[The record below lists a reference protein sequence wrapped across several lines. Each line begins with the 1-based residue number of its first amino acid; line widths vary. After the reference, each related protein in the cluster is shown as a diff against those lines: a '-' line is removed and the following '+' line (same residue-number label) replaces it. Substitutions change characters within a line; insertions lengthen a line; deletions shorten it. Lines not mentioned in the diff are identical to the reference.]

1 MLDGEPL
8 EMLSASFDTDT
19 QNRGTAYLRSVDQRD
34 ILLDRQYQEVLSAN
48 FDSDTQE
55 RGTVILENVDQMDIF
70 PADEDIQKSISNGD
84 QLDEVESETDNYMDA
99 LN

>member
-19 QNRGTAYLRSVDQRD
+19 QNRGTAYLRS
-34 ILLDRQYQEVLSAN
+34 
-48 FDSDTQE
+48 E